1 MRLAIGALAGL
12 ALISVSSG
20 RFQRV
25 RYDITRQTLAA
36 GGIGVL
42 YTVVFAATLY
52 YHFLPELVGFILLT
66 VVSAAAFVLALYH
79 RRIAVSIMG
88 ALGAYATPILV
99 DPGQSSLV
107 MLFVYLLIVNARN
120 LSGDKT
126 PGFIHPSVDRNRRY
140 LGVPDVCIVFRREHG
155 RAVHHR
161 LGVGRQPAFFTVIID
176 LTKLPPDQSVAVSSA
191 GNILYLSVTLLSFI
205 LLRHP
210 NETSYCSARQRP

>member
-12 ALISVSSG
+12 ALIVSSG

-36 GGIGVL
+36 GGIGQL

-107 MLFVYLLIVNARN
+107 MLFVYLLIVNAGIYQVI
-120 LSGDKT
+120 SAW
-126 PGFIHPSVDRNRRY
+126 IHPSF
-140 LGVPDVCIVFRREHG
+140 C
-155 RAVHHR
+155 
-161 LGVGRQPAFFTVIID
+161 
-176 LTKLPPDQSVAVSSA
+176 
-191 GNILYLSVTLLSFI
+191 
-205 LLRHP
+205 
-210 NETSYCSARQRP
+210 